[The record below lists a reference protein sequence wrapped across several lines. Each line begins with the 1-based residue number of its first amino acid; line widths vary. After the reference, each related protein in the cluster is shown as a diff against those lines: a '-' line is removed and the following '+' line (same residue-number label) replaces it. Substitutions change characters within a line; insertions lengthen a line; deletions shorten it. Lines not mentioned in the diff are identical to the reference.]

1 MKITF
6 LIPGSG
12 GTFYCSNCYRD
23 VLYIRAIKKAQ
34 GFETSAI
41 PLYLP
46 PEHISGMNEFDPNVF
61 FGAISMYLREKVPL
75 FGQMPAFMDKLFD
88 SPPMLKMAARRAG
101 TTRTEGLEDLTI
113 NMISGDNRSREPEVL
128 RLVNH
133 LIKNGKPEIIH
144 ISNALIIGL
153 ARQLKK
159 HLDVK
164 IVCSLQNEDDWIN
177 EMAEP
182 FQGLAWKMIGD
193 ETNNIDAFISPSR
206 YYRDFFVSKT
216 GYSGNNIHIIPSG
229 IDVSQSV
236 IASGNHSS
244 PAIGYYCRISYQ
256 NGIDKLVDAF
266 IDLKSNR
273 GLKDLTLHIC
283 GGYTSDDKPFLKEQI
298 NKIKDHGFKSSV
310 KIYPEFYGNG
320 KQEFFNSIDILSVP
334 VRKHDGYGLYILEAN
349 AAGVPV
355 VEPATGGFPE
365 IIEMTRGGILYQ
377 PDNVT
382 ELAVN
387 VLYLLKDAD
396 KRKELGEN
404 GRSRVMSEL
413 TLEKMSVSL
422 AAVYRKI
429 LQ

>member
-23 VLYIRAIKKAQ
+23 VLYIKAIKKVQ

-46 PEHISGMNEFDPNVF
+46 PEHIGGMNEFDPNVF

-75 FGQMPAFMDKLFD
+75 FGQMPAFMDKLLD
-88 SPPMLKMAARRAG
+88 SPPMLKIAARRAG
-101 TTRTEGLEDLTI
+101 TTRTEGLEDITI
-113 NMISGDNRSREPEVL
+113 NMINGDNRSREPEVL
-128 RLVNH
+128 RLVNY
-133 LIKNGKPEIIH
+133 LIKNGKPEVIH

-182 FQGLAWKMIGD
+182 FQGLAWKMIG
-193 ETNNIDAFISPSR
+193 EEAENIDAFISPSR
-206 YYRDFFVSKT
+206 YYRDFFISKT
-216 GYSGNNIHIIPSG
+216 GYSGNNMHIIPSG
-229 IDVSQSV
+229 IDVSQAV

-244 PAIGYYCRISYQ
+244 PAIGYYCRVSYQ
-256 NGIDKLVDAF
+256 NGLDKLVDAF

-273 GLKDLTLHIC
+273 GLQDLTLHVC

-298 NKIKDHGFKSSV
+298 KKIKDHGYKSSV

-334 VRKHDGYGLYILEAN
+334 VRKYDGYGLYILEAN

-355 VEPATGGFPE
+355 VQPATGGFPE

-377 PDNVT
+377 PDNVA
-382 ELAVN
+382 ELSVN
-387 VLYLLKDAD
+387 VFDLLKNAD

-429 LQ
+429 FQ